1 MPKDPLTRTLARLV
15 DLMVIAAGWW
25 LLALSVLSCIEMV
38 TRKVFA
44 YSLQGIDEVGG
55 YTLAIVTAIG
65 FSHTLITRGHTRI
78 DFLLGKLPARL
89 RAWMNGLAMV
99 TLAAMGVYAVQR
111 AWVVLAESIEFES
124 RATTPLQTPMWMP
137 QSLWFAG
144 WALFAVLCVVCAV
157 HCLWLLMRGR
167 SDEVNARYGPQTL
180 EEEIEA
186 EAGEVLEAARLATA
200 ASGGRP

>member
-1 MPKDPLTRTLARLV
+1 MPKDPLTRALARLV
-15 DLMVIAAGWW
+15 DLTVIAAGWW

-38 TRKVFA
+38 TRKVFSF
-44 YSLQGIDEVGG
+44 SLQGIDEVGG
-55 YTLAIVTAIG
+55 YTLAVVTAIG

-78 DFLLGKLPARL
+78 DFLIGKLPAGP
-89 RAWMNGLAMV
+89 RAWLNGLAMV
-99 TLAAMGVYAVQR
+99 TLATMGVYAVQR

-144 WALFAVLCVVCAV
+144 WAFFAALCVIFAA
-157 HCLWLLMRGR
+157 HCVWLLVRGR

-186 EAGEVLEAARLATA
+186 EAGEVLEAARIATA